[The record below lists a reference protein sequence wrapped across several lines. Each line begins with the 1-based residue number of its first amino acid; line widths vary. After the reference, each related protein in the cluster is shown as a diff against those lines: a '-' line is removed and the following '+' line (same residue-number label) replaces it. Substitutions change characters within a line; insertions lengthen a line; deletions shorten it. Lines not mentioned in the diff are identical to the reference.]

1 MRAILCEPPRLSWS
15 LLLLCSLLSTA
26 QAADSPLSL
35 AEAQQI
41 ALSHSN
47 QLAGQ
52 DAAIRAAIHRAEE
65 AKHYPDPILS
75 VGLENVPI
83 DSSDRFSLSRD
94 FMTMKKLGISQ
105 ELTRSGKLDL
115 RHQRFEQAS
124 NVTQAEQSVTR
135 LNIMQQTAR
144 AWLERYELESMLR
157 LVQQQKTETDLAI
170 TAAKASYRGGVGS
183 QSEWLTAS
191 SEKFLLEDRESEL
204 LRRVSVAKI
213 ALQRWLGTAQSNSA
227 LGAKPDINQIS
238 FAISAE
244 TKAENSAKTSAWD
257 KYLYHHPNIIVVD
270 QRIELAQTEVDLAK
284 AETKPDWTVSAS
296 YANRGPA
303 YSDMA
308 SIGISV
314 PLQWN
319 RSHRQNQEI
328 AAKQAEV
335 EQAEDERQD
344 MLREHRANIQ
354 STIAGWQTSRER
366 RDRYQSDLMP
376 LADVRISATLAAYR
390 GGKAT
395 LADVLAARRNRL
407 DLQLQALSL
416 DLDVALQWADLTFLF
431 AHTDP
436 NSPSQS
442 QASARDGDH

>member
-1 MRAILCEPPRLSWS
+1 MRAILCVPQRLSWS
-15 LLLLCSLLSTA
+15 LLVLCSMLSTA
-26 QAADSPLSL
+26 QAADAPLSL
-35 AEAQQI
+35 AQAQQI

-52 DAAIRAAIHRAEE
+52 DAAIRAATHRAEE
-65 AKHYPDPILS
+65 AQHYPDPILS

-83 DSSDRFSLSRD
+83 DTSDRFSLSRD

-105 ELTRSGKLDL
+105 EFTRSGKLEL
-115 RHQRFEQAS
+115 RHQRFEKTA

-144 AWLERYELESMLR
+144 AWLERYELEAMLR
-157 LVQQQKTETDLAI
+157 LVQQQKNEADLAI
-170 TAAKASYRGGVGS
+170 TAAKVAYRVGVGS

-227 LGAKPDINQIS
+227 LGAKPDINHIS
-238 FAISAE
+238 FATS
-244 TKAENSAKTSAWD
+244 TKTGGASSAWD
-257 KYLYHHPNIIVVD
+257 KYLDHHPNIMVVD

-296 YANRGPA
+296 FAKRGSA

-335 EQAEDERQD
+335 EQVEEERQD

-354 STIAGWQTSRER
+354 STINGWQTSRER

-376 LADVRISATLAAYR
+376 LADARISATLAAYR

-436 NSPSQS
+436 HSPSQS